1 MKSACSRTRSTPWP
15 TDGLQERER
24 IRAAFGTYLDPA
36 VAEHVLREGPSL
48 AGAEVGVT
56 ASFLDVR
63 GFTGYA
69 ERHPAREVV
78 AALNT
83 LFELVVPIAR
93 GHDGHVDK
101 FVGDGLLAVF
111 GAPQADIQHADHARA
126 AALDIETARKQT
138 PGQQLDIGIG
148 LNSGT
153 VIAGNI
159 GGAGRFD
166 YSVIGDAINV
176 AARVEA
182 ATRHTGDTILLS
194 EQTRRLLRT
203 DHTLIARP
211 DITLKGKSAPVRL
224 YAPDQPAVR

>member
-1 MKSACSRTRSTPWP
+1 M
-15 TDGLQERER
+15 
-24 IRAAFGTYLDPA
+24 FGTYLDPA

-48 AGAEVGVT
+48 AGAEVEVT
-56 ASFLDVR
+56 ALFLDVR

-83 LFELVVPIAR
+83 LFELVVR

-126 AALDIETARKQT
+126 AALDIETVRKQT

-203 DHTLIARP
+203 DHSLIARP
-211 DITLKGKSAPVRL
+211 DITLKGKSAPVTL